1 MAGAEN
7 FILNSGFEEDPV
19 MWWALLSACRVYK
32 NTVTGKHVAERV
44 IELEPQGSASYVL
57 LYNIYNDAGIN
68 LPTTKI
74 RELMKD
80 WGVKKEP
87 GLSWI
92 EVGNEVHCFVVGD
105 RSHPMSQVIYAC
117 LEEMMK
123 RMEKLGYIEERPV
136 SSISEPKLNAST
148 VMNYHSEKLAVTY
161 GILSLPASAPVRV
174 MKNLRVCQDC
184 HTMMKFLSR
193 VEKREI
199 ILRDSIRFHHF
210 REGTCSCG
218 DYW

>member
-1 MAGAEN
+1 
-7 FILNSGFEEDPV
+7 
-19 MWWALLSACRVYK
+19 
-32 NTVTGKHVAERV
+32 
-44 IELEPQGSASYVL
+44 
-57 LYNIYNDAGIN
+57 
-68 LPTTKI
+68 
-74 RELMKD
+74 
-80 WGVKKEP
+80 
-87 GLSWI
+87 
-92 EVGNEVHCFVVGD
+92 
-105 RSHPMSQVIYAC
+105 MSQLIYAC

-123 RMEKLGYIEERPV
+123 RIEKLGYIEEMPV

-174 MKNLRVCQDC
+174 TKNLRVCQDC

>member
-1 MAGAEN
+1 
-7 FILNSGFEEDPV
+7 
-19 MWWALLSACRVYK
+19 
-32 NTVTGKHVAERV
+32 
-44 IELEPQGSASYVL
+44 
-57 LYNIYNDAGIN
+57 
-68 LPTTKI
+68 
-74 RELMKD
+74 
-80 WGVKKEP
+80 
-87 GLSWI
+87 
-92 EVGNEVHCFVVGD
+92 
-105 RSHPMSQVIYAC
+105 MSQLIYAC

-123 RMEKLGYIEERPV
+123 RIEKLGYIEERPI
-136 SSISEPKLNAST
+136 SSISEPKLNGST
-148 VMNYHSEKLAVTY
+148 VMSYHSEKLAVIY

-184 HTMMKFLSR
+184 HTLMKFLSR